1 MSEGWTKVRR
11 PEAGEGQLAS
21 HRHTNIV
28 YKHAERLTARS
39 PKLGHTRRHVGP
51 GHPCQRLLPQLL
63 LDPRRTAQGVSLGRA
78 SIQRLPF

>member
-51 GHPCQRLLPQLL
+51 GHPC
-63 LDPRRTAQGVSLGRA
+63 
-78 SIQRLPF
+78 